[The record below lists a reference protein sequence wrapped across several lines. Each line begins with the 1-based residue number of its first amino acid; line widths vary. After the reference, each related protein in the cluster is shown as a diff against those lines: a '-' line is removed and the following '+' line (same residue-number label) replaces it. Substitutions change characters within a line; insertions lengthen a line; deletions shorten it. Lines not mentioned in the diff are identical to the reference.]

1 MGGVNSEMKIKLNE
15 MKIKLKNGSTIE
27 TIDVESENIVRSR
40 RGEEQLQHYSQYIDE
55 VLKLLNLRWY
65 QKLYIKLIYKI
76 KSFFR
81 RRWFL

>member
-1 MGGVNSEMKIKLNE
+1 MGGVNSEMRIEFN
-15 MKIKLKNGSTIE
+15 NGSIME
-27 TIDVESENIVRSR
+27 TLDVESENIIRSR

-76 KSFFR
+76 FN
-81 RRWFL
+81 

>member
-1 MGGVNSEMKIKLNE
+1 MALFITQIMGGVNSEMRIEFN
-15 MKIKLKNGSTIE
+15 NGSIME
-27 TIDVESENIVRSR
+27 TLDVESENIIRSR

-76 KSFFR
+76 FN
-81 RRWFL
+81 